1 MLVHRIIA
9 QPGVHNACAG
19 MCLKMTRIAEILLAS
34 KSNYGG
40 GALGLGIKWLKFEFS
55 GK

>member
-1 MLVHRIIA
+1 MSF
-9 QPGVHNACAG
+9 
-19 MCLKMTRIAEILLAS
+19 LKNFLEMTRRAEILLAS

-40 GALGLGIKWLKFEFS
+40 RALGLGMKWLKFEFS